1 MAQPAPARRFESRI
15 DVDGFCLEIANGR
28 ERHGAVLDLSESGL
42 CLERPFRTGGFQPL
56 VGQSPTSLPGGG
68 TGTVQ
73 LELEVPELDEVIWA
87 NAHVRFDQVIRRRD
101 AGPGLLRRTG
111 LALGSLARRDANL
124 IRDYLAEKRH
134 RIALATGD
142 VFDFTLATCFNRG

>member
-1 MAQPAPARRFESRI
+1 MAQPSSSRRLESRI
-15 DVDGFCLEIANGR
+15 DVDGFCLEIADGR

-42 CLERPFRTGGFQPL
+42 LLERPFL
-56 VGQSPTSLPGGG
+56 GGG
-68 TGTVQ
+68 TPEKVQ

-87 NAHVRFDQVIRRRD
+87 NAHVRFDQVTRRRD

-134 RIALATGD
+134 RIAIATGD
-142 VFDFTLATCFNRG
+142 VFDFTTASNFMRG